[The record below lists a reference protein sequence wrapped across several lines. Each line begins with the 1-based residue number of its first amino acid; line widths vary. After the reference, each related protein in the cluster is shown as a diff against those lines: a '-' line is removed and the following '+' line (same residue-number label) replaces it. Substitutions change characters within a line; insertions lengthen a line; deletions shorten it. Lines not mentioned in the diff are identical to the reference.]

1 MRIIIHLIHNLSF
14 AASNEDILP
23 ISLKMITFHVYLLST
38 LMATSSIFQHVAARS
53 TEQVIAE
60 RRLQSVSEVPT
71 QVPTNKPT
79 KKPTYGGTQPPNLQ
93 LMQFNTT
100 ISKEDLVDSLISASG
115 DVEFQDIQATSNF
128 AQCAAMYTG
137 GHTLGKLMQRG
148 SAPDYT
154 LLTDAN
160 GNYIPSDTYI
170 APDVGIILSSGDPRR
185 YNWND
190 GDMDTV
196 EHSTTQVTT
205 SPWLTELRADDTNAQ
220 IRSTSNSFY
229 DACAVSFKFRC
240 MSNGYVPRVSFKYSF
255 GSEEYYEYVH
265 SQFND
270 AFGFYLNG
278 QNIAKLPFSTTG
290 STLVAINNVNYE
302 ENKQYF
308 NGNDP
313 GQNAGRS
320 GHPDSDIIYPHIEAD
335 GFTNILVAM
344 GEPNPDPN
352 AWNTMK
358 LIVSDVGDAKL
369 DSWVV
374 LERESFTCVRYSD
387 GELLRRDAGK
397 SWCCSGLCLSFLIVM
412 GCHGEW
418 W

>member
-1 MRIIIHLIHNLSF
+1 
-14 AASNEDILP
+14 
-23 ISLKMITFHVYLLST
+23 MITFHTYLLSA
-38 LMATSSIFQHVAARS
+38 LMGTSSTLQLVAARSSS
-53 TEQVIAE
+53 TEQVIME
-60 RRLQSVSEVPT
+60 RRAQTLSQAPTSASVPT
-71 QVPTNKPT
+71 KNPT

-115 DVEFQDIQATSNF
+115 DVEFEGVDATSNF
-128 AQCAAMYTG
+128 AQCAGLYTD

-148 SAPDYT
+148 GAPDYA

-170 APDVGIILSSGDPRR
+170 APDVGIILSSGDPRH
-185 YNWND
+185 YNWNN

-196 EHSTTQVTT
+196 QHSTTQVTMST
-205 SPWLTELRADDTNAQ
+205 WLTELRGDTNA
-220 IRSTSNSFY
+220 RSVSFY
-229 DACAVSFKFRC
+229 DACAVSFRFRC
-240 MSNGYVPRVSFKYSF
+240 RSNGYVPRVSFKYSF
-255 GSEEYYEYVH
+255 GSEEYYEYVN

-278 QNIAKLPFSTTG
+278 QNIAKLPYTTTDT
-290 STLVAINNVNYE
+290 TLVSINNVNYKR
-302 ENKQYF
+302 NNQYF

-313 GQNAGRS
+313 GQNEGLT
-320 GHPDSDIIYPHIEAD
+320 GHPDSQIVYPYIEAD
-335 GFTNILVAM
+335 GFTDILVAT
-344 GEPNPDPN
+344 GEPYPDPN

-374 LERESFTCVRYSD
+374 LERDSFTCVRYSD
-387 GELLRRDAGK
+387 GE
-397 SWCCSGLCLSFLIVM
+397 
-412 GCHGEW
+412 
-418 W
+418 